1 MADEDS
7 WLIDFPTLGHLVCA
21 WIERHCRQPDGL
33 LRGRPVVLS
42 DWQYWLAA
50 NRWRIREDAPYVP
63 PEEVT
68 VDNPMVLNQAFEYR
82 MTLTVGPQKWG
93 KGPCTAF
100 FTAAEG
106 CGPTIFDGWAR
117 EGDMY
122 RCADNGCPCGW
133 EWPYNPGEPKG
144 RRHPSPLIQLT
155 ANSEEQVRN
164 IYRPLVATILLGPL
178 KELMRVRDTF
188 IRILQPGREGE
199 ADALDLD
206 RIDVVTASAKS
217 RLGNPITDAE
227 QDEAG
232 LYTKSNGMIAVATT
246 QRRGAAGMGGRT
258 HAWTNAWDPGED
270 SYAQQVFENAED
282 DVFVFYRNPDLA
294 KSLRHRD
301 GRPLDFNLKSERLKM
316 LEYVYRGSPWVD
328 LNSIESEAKAL
339 MKTDP
344 TQAERFFGNRL
355 VQGGGAWL
363 EDGLWESCY
372 AGA

>member
-21 WIERHCRQPDGL
+21 WIERHCRQPDGP

-68 VDNPMVLNQAFEYR
+68 VDNPMVLNQAFTYR

-106 CGPTIFDGWAR
+106 CGPTIFDGWAQ
-117 EGDMY
+117 EGDVY

-316 LEYVYRGSPWVD
+316 LEHVYRGSPWVD

>member
-1 MADEDS
+1 M
-7 WLIDFPTLGHLVCA
+7 
-21 WIERHCRQPDGL
+21 
-33 LRGRPVVLS
+33 
-42 DWQYWLAA
+42 
-50 NRWRIREDAPYVP
+50 
-63 PEEVT
+63 
-68 VDNPMVLNQAFEYR
+68 
-82 MTLTVGPQKWG
+82 
-93 KGPCTAF
+93 
-100 FTAAEG
+100 
-106 CGPTIFDGWAR
+106 
-117 EGDMY
+117 
-122 RCADNGCPCGW
+122 
-133 EWPYNPGEPKG
+133 
-144 RRHPSPLIQLT
+144 
-155 ANSEEQVRN
+155 
-164 IYRPLVATILLGPL
+164 
-178 KELMRVRDTF
+178 RDTF

-217 RLGNPITDAE
+217 RLGNPIDGRRTGRGRPVHEIERHDSGRHHAAPRSRRHGRPHTCV
-227 QDEAG
+227 DE
-232 LYTKSNGMIAVATT
+232 
-246 QRRGAAGMGGRT
+246 RMGSR
-258 HAWTNAWDPGED
+258 ARN

>member
-1 MADEDS
+1 MS
-7 WLIDFPTLGHLVCA
+7 
-21 WIERHCRQPDGL
+21 
-33 LRGRPVVLS
+33 
-42 DWQYWLAA
+42 
-50 NRWRIREDAPYVP
+50 NRKA
-63 PEEVT
+63 
-68 VDNPMVLNQAFEYR
+68 
-82 MTLTVGPQKWG
+82 
-93 KGPCTAF
+93 
-100 FTAAEG
+100 
-106 CGPTIFDGWAR
+106 
-117 EGDMY
+117 
-122 RCADNGCPCGW
+122 
-133 EWPYNPGEPKG
+133 
-144 RRHPSPLIQLT
+144 
-155 ANSEEQVRN
+155 
-164 IYRPLVATILLGPL
+164 LLGKKLGMSQVWDENGFFVPVTL
-178 KELMRVRDTF
+178 VDVSTN
-188 IRILQPGREGE
+188 
-199 ADALDLD
+199 
-206 RIDVVTASAKS
+206 VVTAVKTEESDGYKAVQLGYGAIDPTKVTKPLAGHFAK
-217 RLGNPITDAE
+217 
-227 QDEAG
+227 AG
-232 LYTKSNGMIAVATT
+232 VTPRSKSNGMIAVATT

>member
-21 WIERHCRQPDGL
+21 WIERHCRQPDGP

-117 EGDMY
+117 EGDVY

-164 IYRPLVATILLGPL
+164 I
-178 KELMRVRDTF
+178 
-188 IRILQPGREGE
+188 
-199 ADALDLD
+199 
-206 RIDVVTASAKS
+206 
-217 RLGNPITDAE
+217 
-227 QDEAG
+227 
-232 LYTKSNGMIAVATT
+232 
-246 QRRGAAGMGGRT
+246 
-258 HAWTNAWDPGED
+258 
-270 SYAQQVFENAED
+270 
-282 DVFVFYRNPDLA
+282 
-294 KSLRHRD
+294 
-301 GRPLDFNLKSERLKM
+301 
-316 LEYVYRGSPWVD
+316 WV
-328 LNSIESEAKAL
+328 K
-339 MKTDP
+339 
-344 TQAERFFGNRL
+344 
-355 VQGGGAWL
+355 
-363 EDGLWESCY
+363 
-372 AGA
+372 